1 MWAHVLVPKMGVPV
15 YNNPLFWQVFG
26 CRNVQNVTTTVTVLG
41 NKNPAAMPLS
51 VFHQEF
57 IRAVSY
63 Q

>member
-1 MWAHVLVPKMGVPV
+1 MWAHALVPKMGVPV
-15 YNNPLFWQVFG
+15 YNNPFSGRRLV
-26 CRNVQNVTTTVTVLG
+26 VVMYKMTTAVTVLG
-41 NKNPAAMPLS
+41 NKNLAAMPLS